1 MRRHKFP
8 SGASPQAERWWI
20 MILAGLVSLYGAYW
34 LHERITRFEQ
44 GEEGLGLTRSSWVIY
59 NALGKWG
66 VVGVLLAACP
76 IFIAYGIYLRN
87 RKHR

>member
-1 MRRHKFP
+1 
-8 SGASPQAERWWI
+8 

-44 GEEGLGLTRSSWVIY
+44 GDDGLGLTRSLWVLY

-66 VVGVLLAACP
+66 VVGLCLVACP
-76 IFIAYGIYLRN
+76 IFIAYGIHLRK
-87 RKHR
+87 RGRR